1 MRHYRLTNQERAA
14 TGYTDAYAL
23 DHKDLTDADGSQNIV
38 LESLPV
44 NTTICYTDACMICT
58 EAWGG
63 GDATEVKVQVGH
75 GELNNNNTADP
86 NYFIADTSV
95 LLVNKFVG
103 PVTAAVSA
111 ITITDTTPLD
121 CTWTVTGDDCADLT
135 TGGLVIYFKII
146 RQTDVLGAQG

>member
-1 MRHYRLTNQERAA
+1 
-14 TGYTDAYAL
+14 
-23 DHKDLTDADGSQNIV
+23 
-38 LESLPV
+38 
-44 NTTICYTDACMICT
+44 MICT

-75 GELNNNNTADP
+75 GELNNDNTAAP
-86 NYFIADTSV
+86 NYFIDDSSV

-103 PVTAAVSA
+103 PRVAAVSG

>member
-38 LESLPV
+38 LESLSA
-44 NTTICYTDACMICT
+44 NSTICYTDACMICT
-58 EAWGG
+58 EAFSG

-75 GELNNNNTADP
+75 AELNNNNTADP
-86 NYFIADTSV
+86 NYFIADSSV
-95 LLVNKFVG
+95 LLVNTFVG

-111 ITITDTTPLD
+111 ITVTDSTPLD
-121 CTWTVTGDDCADLT
+121 CTWTITGDTAANIT
-135 TGGLVIYFKII
+135 AGGLVIYFKII
-146 RQTDVLGAQG
+146 RQTDVLGAQA